1 MKSSRRPI
9 AIVVAVAAV
18 FALSACESDP
28 SPTRVATDLVKTETA
43 DEPEVQ
49 ECMLGVIDDY
59 DLDTLGE
66 ESTGDNAEE
75 AEAADVQLAEFE
87 ADLAA
92 CR

>member
-1 MKSSRRPI
+1 MKSSRHPI
-9 AIVVAVAAV
+9 AIVVAVVAV

-28 SPTRVATDLVKTETA
+28 SPTRVAKDLVQTETA

-75 AEAADVQLAEFE
+75 AEAADAQLAEFE